1 MRGRHL
7 HPRLGRL
14 AAVIDLD
21 SCRAVGCATA
31 DHLRTELVA
40 DALRT
45 ALAQHRPEPGVV
57 FGPTA
62 AASTPPP
69 SPTRSPTQGVRLSV
83 GRKGQCRD
91 NTVAESFFAISKA
104 ELLDRRDWP
113 ARAAAHKAVF
123 ETSKAASAPPATKQP
138 RVT

>member
-1 MRGRHL
+1 M
-7 HPRLGRL
+7 
-14 AAVIDLD
+14 
-21 SCRAVGCATA
+21 
-31 DHLRTELVA
+31 
-40 DALRT
+40 
-45 ALAQHRPEPGVV
+45 
-57 FGPTA
+57 
-62 AASTPPP
+62 
-69 SPTRSPTQGVRLSV
+69 

-91 NTVAESFFAISKA
+91 NAVAESFFAISKA